1 MDTFVWKQVLQNL
14 VLPPASLLIIAA
26 VGLALAASV
35 RWRRVGLVLCAVAGC
50 VLWALATP
58 RVADRLVHWEETHT
72 VLDVTKPLAAQAL
85 VILGGGA
92 RADAPEYASA
102 APSAA
107 TLERL
112 VYGARVAR
120 ATALPV
126 LVTGGRS
133 EAPAMSEFLRRDL
146 GVMTM
151 WTENRSADTYDNAR
165 RSWAILSPAGVRTIV
180 LVTSA
185 VHMDRA
191 RAEFESAGFTVIPA
205 PMSIWTPKDA
215 GVARWVP
222 SADSLARS
230 QRVLHECL
238 GKLVRLMS
246 ISPTAP
252 LR

>member
-1 MDTFVWKQVLQNL
+1 L
-14 VLPPASLLIIAA
+14 VLPPASLLIIGA

-35 RWRRVGLVLCAVAGC
+35 RWRRVGLVLCTVAGC

-58 RVADRLVHWEETHT
+58 RVADRLVQWEETYT

-85 VILGGGA
+85 VILGGGGA
-92 RADAPEYASA
+92 RADAPEYASV

-112 VYGARVAR
+112 VYGARLAR

-165 RSWAILSPAGVRTIV
+165 RSWAILAPAGVHTIV

-185 VHMDRA
+185 VHMPRA
-191 RAEFESAGFTVIPA
+191 RAEFEGAGFTVIPA
-205 PMSIWTPKDA
+205 PMSIWTPKDG
-215 GVARWVP
+215 GVAPWVP

-230 QRVLHECL
+230 RHVLHECL

-246 ISPTAP
+246 ISPAPP